1 MDYPKYFYP
10 KNSLRLFGL
19 EKNFSFLSTLYLK
32 DKLPKVLMLSGSKGI
47 GKSTLLLQLALT
59 SDEKILYVSG
69 EESENQIKMRAQR
82 VENSS
87 KNCLILTE
95 TSTQNIFQQIEKVD
109 PQILI
114 IDSIQTLHTAH
125 IESSPG
131 SVSQIRECTSEM
143 IKYAKQTGTAVFLI
157 GHINKEGAIAG
168 PKILEHMVDT
178 VLQFEGDR
186 NHVYRILRTIKN
198 RFGSA
203 SELGVYEMTQDG
215 LREVNNPSLIRSW
228 FHKAGSHQKKGWEKF
243 TDKVISAISS
253 YLS

>member
-1 MDYPKYFYP
+1 MNKTNIPVYINDITFSREKRIQT
-10 KNSLRLFGL
+10 KDL
-19 EKNFSFLSTLYLK
+19 ELNR
-32 DKLPKVLMLSGSKGI
+32 VLGGGIVPGSVILLGGDPGI

-59 SDEKILYVSG
+59 SNKKILYVSG

-95 TSTQNIFQQIEKVD
+95 TSTQNIFQQIEKVE

-114 IDSIQTLHTAH
+114 IDSIQTLHSSH

-143 IKYAKQTGTAVFLI
+143 IKYAKHTGTAVFLI
-157 GHINKEGAIAG
+157 GHINKDGAIAG

-178 VLQFEGDR
+178 VLQFEGIETMFIE
-186 NHVYRILRTIKN
+186 YL
-198 RFGSA
+198 
-203 SELGVYEMTQDG
+203 ELLKIDLVLYQ
-215 LREVNNPSLIRSW
+215 N
-228 FHKAGSHQKKGWEKF
+228 
-243 TDKVISAISS
+243 
-253 YLS
+253 